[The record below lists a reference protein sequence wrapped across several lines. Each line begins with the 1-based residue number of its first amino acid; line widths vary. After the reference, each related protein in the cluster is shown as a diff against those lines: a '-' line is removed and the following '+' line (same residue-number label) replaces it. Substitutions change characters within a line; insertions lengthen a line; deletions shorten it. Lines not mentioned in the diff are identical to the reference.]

1 LGKDEV
7 TILDVRVLDKSHE
20 DEWDDYILHSKSSH
34 FYHQIGW
41 RNVVHKTYKHKPIY
55 LVAYENRTIRGG
67 LPLFLMKS
75 MIFGKRLIS
84 TPFGPYGG
92 TLSDDE
98 NIKDA
103 LLSEAKKLTLE
114 NKLDYLELRYPHPPD
129 LDLPQ
134 QTLHFTMVLELNNDS
149 EVVWKKLDKKVRNS
163 TRKAM
168 KSGLIFSLDREH
180 LHDFYNLYAFNMRE
194 LGTPVH
200 KYGFFLNLLDEFPE
214 KVYLANVHLENKII
228 AGAIILTF
236 KDTMISGWAA
246 SDSRFLNMN
255 PNNILYWETIK
266 YGCENGYKYFDFG
279 RSVKG
284 SGTYNFKKKW
294 ATIPK
299 QLYYSFYLNKAR
311 EIPRVDPHNPKYE
324 KSIKRW
330 RRLPFWITKILGPRI
345 RKHVP

>member
-1 LGKDEV
+1 M
-7 TILDVRVLDKSHE
+7 LDKSNE
-20 DEWDDYILHSKSSH
+20 KAWGNYILHSSSSH

-41 RNVVHKTYKHKPIY
+41 RNVVHKTYRHKPIY
-55 LVAYENRTIRGG
+55 LVAYEKENIKGI

-84 TPFGPYGG
+84 MPFGPYGG
-92 TLSDDE
+92 TVTDDDNVKE
-98 NIKDA
+98 
-103 LLSEAKKLTLE
+103 LLISQAKKLTE
-114 NKLDYLELRYPHPPD
+114 EHKLDYLELRYPRKPD

-134 QTLHFTMVLELNNDS
+134 HMMHISMVLELNEDS
-149 EVVWKKLDKKVRNS
+149 EIVWKKLDKKARNS

-168 KSGLIFSLDREH
+168 KSGLTFSLDREH
-180 LHDFYNLYAFNMRE
+180 LHDFYNLYALNMRE

-200 KYGFFLNLLDEFPE
+200 KYGFFSNLLDEFPE
-214 KVYLANVHLENKII
+214 NVYIANVHHENKAI
-228 AGAIILTF
+228 AGMIILTF

-246 SDSRFLNMN
+246 SDSRFLNKN

-279 RSVKG
+279 RSIKG

-294 ATIPK
+294 ATTPK
-299 QLYYSFYLNKAR
+299 QLHYSFYLNKAR

-330 RRLPFWITKILGPRI
+330 QRLPFWVTKILGPRI
-345 RKHVP
+345 RKHIP